1 MARKPDN
8 DADRHL
14 TWADVREAYH
24 EYGRAH
30 NCHLELSIHFVR
42 RATGEVP
49 AYIEVGCVAR
59 SWLQD
64 EKALKAVGFKKIGGA
79 TGAASMVGACFA
91 AILVATQRLDDLRA
105 EKASGKGAP
114 RLEGF

>member
-1 MARKPDN
+1 MASKRVE

-14 TWADVREAYH
+14 SWADVREAYQ
-24 EYGRAH
+24 EYGKAH

-42 RATGEVP
+42 RQTGEAP

-59 SWLQD
+59 SWLAN
-64 EKALKAVGFKKIGGA
+64 EKALRAVGFKKLGGA
-79 TGAASMVGACFA
+79 TGAASMAGACLA
-91 AILVATQRLDDLRA
+91 AILVATQRLDDLRT
-105 EKASGKGAP
+105 ERASGKDAP